1 MEAVRLGDI
10 VDDHCS
16 RCHIVMD
23 HSVVAMVGQ
32 EVKRVRC
39 RTCNHEHD
47 YRHGKVPQ
55 TKKKPKLSAYDQ
67 VLASVMASRPD
78 LTMGT
83 PTEEKTASRPRS
95 RRAVTPPRHSLPNR

>member
-23 HSVVAMVGQ
+23 HSVVAMVDQ

-47 YRHGKVPQ
+47 YRHGKSPQ

-67 VLASVMASRPD
+67 VLASVMAGRPD
-78 LTMGT
+78 LTTNASAG
-83 PTEEKTASRPRS
+83 EKTAGPSRS
-95 RRAVTPPRHSLPNR
+95 RRATVPPRRSLPKR